1 MQCIYKTL
9 RYHGHSRIV
18 SVSRLR
24 FVSAVLLV
32 VAPLGA
38 CATVSVYEPGASA
51 EISLTGAQSQLHK
64 ASDAYCREAREKGL
78 ATGQMNLSS
87 LSGVL
92 TGSSDDANAY
102 WRKIGADRSAA
113 ATVVSRVRTDMNKAA
128 SGLVELDKLARSVLG
143 KTQPTR
149 SDVTQ
154 FELALIHARQAR
166 DSFSDAFH
174 HVNQRSDRE
183 YQITLELA
191 PMDEA
196 LAAARVTA
204 DELAAARSEEK
215 LAAAS

>member
-1 MQCIYKTL
+1 
-9 RYHGHSRIV
+9 
-18 SVSRLR
+18 
-24 FVSAVLLV
+24 
-32 VAPLGA
+32 
-38 CATVSVYEPGASA
+38 VYEPGASA

>member
-1 MQCIYKTL
+1 
-9 RYHGHSRIV
+9 
-18 SVSRLR
+18 
-24 FVSAVLLV
+24 
-32 VAPLGA
+32 
-38 CATVSVYEPGASA
+38 
-51 EISLTGAQSQLHK
+51 
-64 ASDAYCREAREKGL
+64 
-78 ATGQMNLSS
+78 
-87 LSGVL
+87 
-92 TGSSDDANAY
+92 
-102 WRKIGADRSAA
+102 
-113 ATVVSRVRTDMNKAA
+113 VRTDMNKAA